1 MNLKDK
7 ICVLLIVLFA
17 FSVKAQ
23 NYKDNISVVLFSAE
37 FAEQISLK
45 DYRNHNTFTFDF
57 ENDKHEKHFLNES
70 IEFLPT
76 IILFNKG
83 NEIMR
88 IEGNITLKL
97 PENYKEKMKKEIN
110 KLIEN
115 KF

>member
-17 FSVKAQ
+17 SIVNAQ
-23 NYKDNISVVLFSAE
+23 NYKDNISVVLFNAE

-45 DYRNHNTFTFDF
+45 DFKQHNTYAFDF
-57 ENDKHEKHFLNES
+57 ENDKHEKHFINES

-76 IILFNKG
+76 LILYNKG
-83 NEIMR
+83 NEIVR
-88 IEGNITLKL
+88 IEANITLKL
-97 PENYKEKMKKEIN
+97 PEGYKEKLNKEID

>member
-17 FSVKAQ
+17 FTVKAQ
-23 NYKDNISVVLFSAE
+23 NYKDNISVVLFNAE

-45 DYRNHNTFTFDF
+45 DFKQHNTYAFDF
-57 ENDKHEKHFLNES
+57 ENTKHEKHFISES

-76 IILFNKG
+76 LILFNKG
-83 NEIMR
+83 NEILR
-88 IEGNITLKL
+88 IEANITLKL
-97 PENYKEKMKKEIN
+97 PEGYTEKINKEID

>member
-1 MNLKDK
+1 MNLNDK

-83 NEIMR
+83 NEIIR

-97 PENYKEKMKKEIN
+97 PENTIARIEEAIDEI
-110 KLIEN
+110 LSD

>member
-17 FSVKAQ
+17 FSVKSQ
-23 NYKDNISVVLFSAE
+23 NYKDNISVVVFTAD
-37 FAEQISLK
+37 FVEQVSLK
-45 DYRNHNTFTFDF
+45 EYKVDNTYLFDF
-57 ENDKHEKHFLNES
+57 ENSKHEKYFLKEG

-76 IILFNKG
+76 LILYNKG
-83 NEIMR
+83 NEIAR
-88 IEGNITLKL
+88 IEANITLKL
-97 PENYKEKMKKEIN
+97 PDGYKEKIKSEIN

>member
-17 FSVKAQ
+17 FTVNAQ
-23 NYKDNISVVLFSAE
+23 NYKDNISVVVFSAE
-37 FAEQISLK
+37 FAEQVSLK
-45 DYRNHNTFTFDF
+45 DFKQHNTYAFDF
-57 ENDKHEKHFLNES
+57 ENDKHEKYFINES

-76 IILFNKG
+76 LILYNKG
-83 NEIMR
+83 NEIVR
-88 IEGNITLKL
+88 IEANITLKL
-97 PENYKEKMKKEIN
+97 PEDYKEKINKEID